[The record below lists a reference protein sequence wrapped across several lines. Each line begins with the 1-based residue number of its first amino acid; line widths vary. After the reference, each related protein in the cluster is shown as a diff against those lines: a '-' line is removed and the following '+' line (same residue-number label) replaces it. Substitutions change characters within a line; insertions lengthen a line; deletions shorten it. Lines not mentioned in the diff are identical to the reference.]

1 MASSTEI
8 THSHDGL
15 HSSRYSIA
23 CRYALVAFLL
33 SAILAFGGCLVVV
46 PNNKPGCTDAGAL
59 NHDPLA
65 DLNDGSC
72 RYSSVV
78 FYASTN
84 RYEYIPDPDANQLFI
99 VPIKR
104 IVVTVNGSTLGDIR
118 RYYPNGPS
126 GCSAPGTLT
135 YVLDRGKGAEWVAIV
150 LLDNGRRLI
159 RTGTVSPDSLRKC
172 IAVNVTSN

>member
-1 MASSTEI
+1 MV
-8 THSHDGL
+8 
-15 HSSRYSIA
+15 SRYSTG
-23 CRYALVAFLL
+23 CRYAVVAFLL
-33 SAILAFGGCLVVV
+33 SAVLVFSSCLVVV
-46 PNNKPGCTDAGAL
+46 PNNKPGCMDAGAL

-72 RYSSVV
+72 RYSSVA

-104 IVVTVNGSTLGDIR
+104 IVVTVKGSTLGRHSAFTIR
-118 RYYPNGPS
+118 TVPS

-135 YVLDRGKGAEWVAIV
+135 YVLDSDKGVEWVAIV
-150 LLDNGRRLI
+150 LLDNGRRLV
-159 RTGTVSPDSLRKC
+159 RRGTVSPDSLRKC
-172 IAVNVTSN
+172 IAVNVTTN